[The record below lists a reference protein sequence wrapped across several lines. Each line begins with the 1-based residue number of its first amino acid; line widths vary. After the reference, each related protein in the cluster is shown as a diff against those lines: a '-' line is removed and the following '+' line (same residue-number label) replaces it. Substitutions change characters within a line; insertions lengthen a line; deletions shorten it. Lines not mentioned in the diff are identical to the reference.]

1 MPGTGYI
8 NLHLSPLA
16 DIDKKKRTKHSRP
29 SYGVN
34 WELSLSEDDV
44 HNHVKKCELKE
55 KNSVSKKPISSCM
68 KMTCYLNT

>member
-55 KNSVSKKPISSCM
+55 KKCQKEANFFMHENDLLS
-68 KMTCYLNT
+68 